1 MNKEIITCGKCG
13 LTTEIGDEG
22 LLQRGMDIPVGRHT
36 SCDNCHVDIR
46 IMIADYLEIDNWG
59 RIDL

>member
-22 LLQRGMDIPVGRHT
+22 YCKEEWTYPWVDIPL
-36 SCDNCHVDIR
+36 CDNCHVDIR